1 MNSHD
6 PEVRPAEDEE
16 IEVSDQLEAGEEA
29 CESAAEGDEP
39 AALEAEVMKWKEL
52 AMRTAADHENFR
64 KRAAREREEAV
75 RYSNQAL
82 LEELLPILDNFE
94 MGMQAASKEQ
104 SSMIYVG
111 MDMVRKQLTEF
122 LSSCGVTEI
131 PSEGKPFDPNIHEAV
146 SQEVAEGVEDGT
158 VIRVMRRGFMLRD
171 RLLRPATVVVA
182 QSAEETD
189 SEDN

>member
-6 PEVRPAEDEE
+6 PDIEPAEEKE
-16 IEVSDQLEAGEEA
+16 IEVSDQLEAAEE
-29 CESAAEGDEP
+29 ESSAGEGDDS

-52 AMRTAADHENFR
+52 ALRTAADHENYR

-75 RYSNQAL
+75 RYSNQSL

-94 MGMQAASKEQ
+94 MGMQAAAQDQ

-111 MDMVRKQLTEF
+111 MDMVRKQLNEF
-122 LSSCGVTEI
+122 LNSCGVTEI
-131 PSEGKPFDPNIHEAV
+131 ESEGKAFDPNVHEAV
-146 SQEVAEGVEDGT
+146 SQEVAEGVDDGQI
-158 VIRVMRRGFMLRD
+158 IRVMRRGFMLRD

-182 QSAEETD
+182 QSAEESD
-189 SEDN
+189 SEEN

>member
-6 PEVRPAEDEE
+6 PEVHPAEDEE

-29 CESAAEGDEP
+29 VAGEGDDS

-52 AMRTAADHENFR
+52 AMRTAADHENYR

-75 RYSNQAL
+75 RYSNQSL

-94 MGMQAASKEQ
+94 MGMQAASQDQ

-131 PSEGKPFDPNIHEAV
+131 PSEGKAFDPNVHEAV

-158 VIRVMRRGFMLRD
+158 IIRVMRRGFMLRD

-182 QSAEETD
+182 QSAEESD
-189 SEDN
+189 PEAN